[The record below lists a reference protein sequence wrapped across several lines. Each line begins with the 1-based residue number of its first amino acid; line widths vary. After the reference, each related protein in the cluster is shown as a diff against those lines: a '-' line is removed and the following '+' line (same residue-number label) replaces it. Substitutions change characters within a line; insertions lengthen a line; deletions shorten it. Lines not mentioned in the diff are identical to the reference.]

1 MNKMNPFLSVTALL
15 FCFFLA
21 GCQTEEAVQVSS
33 PDGNIT
39 ARVFLM
45 DNGQAAYTVHHKGEP
60 VIDKSTLGFEFL
72 DAPPLATGLEVT
84 GTAKRSFSETWEMPW
99 GEQRWVDNTYNELTV
114 SLRETGD
121 LARESDLIFR
131 VYDDGLGFRFSFPD
145 QEHMQEVLITEENT
159 WFNLTGDHM
168 VWWTPGDWDIYE
180 HLYSTTPFTE
190 INALEK
196 RDHPNLAQT
205 YIPVNA
211 VNTPV
216 TMKTDGG
223 LHISFHEAA
232 LIDYSG
238 ITLEIDADNLKM
250 RSNLVGTGRE
260 EYKVIQE
267 TPFSTPWRTIQI
279 AERAGDLIESR
290 LMVNLNEPNK
300 LGDVSWLKPCKYM
313 GIWWEMHI
321 GKSSWDYT
329 DDRDFNSWEEAEP
342 HGRHG
347 ATTENA
353 EYYIDFAAEHGIE
366 ALLIEGWYTGW
377 EHWIGHE
384 DREGIFD
391 FVTPYPDFDL
401 DKVTSYAK
409 EKGVRLV
416 MHHETSA
423 AVTTYEEQMD
433 TAYALM
439 EHYGYDMVKT
449 GYVGTIIPVGE
460 YHHGQWMVNHY
471 MRVLEKAAEHQVM
484 VNIHEPIMATGL
496 RRTYPNDATREGL
509 RGQEFNAWAT
519 DGGNPP
525 EHLPIVAFTRMLA
538 GPIDY
543 TPGIFNIKLDPYQP
557 DNQVNTTLAQQLA
570 LYVVIYSPMQMVA
583 DLPQHYEGH
592 PAFQFIKDVGVDW
605 EQSQVLNGEI
615 GEYVTIAR
623 KERDTGNW
631 FLGSITNEDARQL
644 IIRTDFL
651 EPGEA
656 YQATIYAD
664 GADAHWDDNPESYH
678 IESMTVDHSSE
689 IHLELAP
696 GGGAAIS
703 FREQPPGQTRG
714 LWPGAPW

>member
-1 MNKMNPFLSVTALL
+1 MKSIKGWMLGGLLLLLLS
-15 FCFFLA
+15 
-21 GCQTEEAVQVSS
+21 GCNQGNRLRVVS
-33 PDGNIT
+33 PDRNL
-39 ARVFLM
+39 RVDVVLLE
-45 DNGQAAYTVHHKGEP
+45 DGQAAYSVRYKRQLI
-60 VIDKSTLGFEFL
+60 IDTSGLGFTFL
-72 DAPPLATGLEVT
+72 DAPPLQDGLEVT
-84 GTAKRSFSETWEMPW
+84 GVSHSSFSETWEMPW
-99 GEQRWVDNTYNELTV
+99 GEQRHVINHYNAMRVEFA
-114 SLRETGD
+114 ETEGLMRRFD
-121 LARESDLIFR
+121 LVFR
-131 VYDDGLGFRFSFPD
+131 VYDDGLGFRFEFPE
-145 QEHMQEVLITEENT
+145 QENMTDVLITEENT
-159 WFNLTGDHM
+159 FFQLTGDHL

-180 HLYSTTPFTE
+180 HLYNTTRFSE
-190 INALEK
+190 IDAISK

-216 TMKTDGG
+216 TMRTDNG
-223 LHISFHEAA
+223 LHLSFHEAA

-238 ITLEIDADNLKM
+238 ITLEIDSINLRM
-250 RSNLVGTGRE
+250 RSNLVGTERAD
-260 EYKVIQE
+260 YKVIQR
-267 TPFSTPWRTIQI
+267 TPFNTPWRTIQV

-300 LGDVSWLKPCKYM
+300 LGDVSWLKPTKYM

-321 GKSSWDYT
+321 GKSTWGMEGG
-329 DDRDFNSWEEAEP
+329 N
-342 HGRHG
+342 HG

-353 EYYIDFAAEHGIE
+353 KYYIDFVAEHDLG

-377 EHWIGHE
+377 ENWIGHD

-401 DKVTSYAK
+401 DAVTSYAK

-416 MHHETSA
+416 MHHETSS

-433 TAYALM
+433 TAFALM
-439 EHYGYDMVKT
+439 SHYGYDMVKT
-449 GYVGTIIPVGE
+449 GYVGTIIPRGE

-471 MRVLEKAAEHQVM
+471 QRVIDKAAEHRVM

-543 TPGIFNIKLDPYQP
+543 TPGIFNIKIDPYRP
-557 DNQVNTTLAQQLA
+557 DNRVNTTLAQQLA

-583 DLPQHYEGH
+583 DLPKYYKGH

-605 EQSQVLNGEI
+605 EQSLVLNGEV

-623 KERDTGNW
+623 EERDTGNW
-631 FLGSITNEDARQL
+631 FLGSITNEEGREL
-644 IIRTDFL
+644 TIRTDFL
-651 EPGEA
+651 DPGKR
-656 YQATIYAD
+656 YRVTLYAD
-664 GADAHWDDNPESYH
+664 GEDTHWETNPTGYQIKELDLNN
-678 IESMTVDHSSE
+678 TSE
-689 IHLELAP
+689 IKLRLAP

-703 FREQPPGQTRG
+703 F
-714 LWPGAPW
+714 LVL

>member
-1 MNKMNPFLSVTALL
+1 MKKGVILICTVLWMVSSCTTDRLP
-15 FCFFLA
+15 
-21 GCQTEEAVQVSS
+21 QVGS
-33 PDGNIT
+33 PDGKVQVN
-39 ARVFLM
+39 VFQLE
-45 DNGQAAYTVHHKGEP
+45 NGQAAYMVHYEHEL
-60 VIDKSTLGFEFL
+60 VLDTSALGFAFY
-72 DAPPLATGLEVT
+72 DAPELQAGLEITSVRKN
-84 GTAKRSFSETWEMPW
+84 AFYENWEMPW
-99 GEQRWVDNTYNELTV
+99 GEQRKVENAYNELSV
-114 SLRETGD
+114 SFREQEN
-121 LARESDLIFR
+121 LQRHFDLIFR
-131 VYDDGLGFRFSFPD
+131 VYDDGLGFRFVFPE
-145 QEHMQEVLITEENT
+145 QPNMQEVLITEENT
-159 WFNLTGDHM
+159 FFNLTGDHTC
-168 VWWTPGDWDIYE
+168 WWTPGDWDIYE
-180 HLYSTTPFTE
+180 HLYSTTLFSE
-190 INALEK
+190 IDALSK

-216 TMKTDGG
+216 TMRTPEG
-223 LHISFHEAA
+223 LYLSFHEAA

-238 ITLEIDADNLKM
+238 ITLEIDAEKLQM
-250 RSNLVGTGRE
+250 RSNLVGTERRPH
-260 EYKVIQE
+260 KVAQE
-267 TPFSTPWRTIQI
+267 TPFATPWRTLKIVREPGQ
-279 AERAGDLIESR
+279 LIESN
-290 LMVNLNEPNK
+290 LIVNLNEPNK
-300 LGDVSWLKPCKYM
+300 LGDVTWLKPAKYM

-329 DDRDFNSWEEAEP
+329 GDDNITSWEEATP

-353 EYYIDFAAEHGIE
+353 KYYIDFAAQNGID

-377 EHWIGHE
+377 ENWIGT
-384 DREGIFD
+384 DAREGIFD

-401 DKVTSYAK
+401 DVVTDYAR

-416 MHHETSA
+416 MHHETSS
-423 AVTTYEEQMD
+423 AVTTYEQQLD
-433 TAYALM
+433 TAYSLM

-449 GYVGTIIPVGE
+449 GYVGTIIPQGE

-471 MRVLEKAAEHQVM
+471 MRVVKKAAEHKVM

-543 TPGIFNIKLDPYQP
+543 TPGIFNIKLDPYKP

-583 DLPQHYEGH
+583 DLPEHYDGH

-605 EQSQVLNGEI
+605 EQTRVLNGRI

-623 KERDTGNW
+623 EERGTGNW
-631 FLGSITNEDARQL
+631 FLGSITNEEAREVT
-644 IIRTDFL
+644 IHTDFL
-651 EPGEA
+651 LPGES
-656 YQATIYAD
+656 YTVTMYAD
-664 GADAHWDDNPESYH
+664 AEDAHWDKNPTSY
-678 IESMTVDHSSE
+678 IIKALQADHTSE
-689 IHLELAP
+689 IKLQLAP

-703 FREQPPGQTRG
+703 FMRNPT
-714 LWPGAPW
+714 

>member
-1 MNKMNPFLSVTALL
+1 MNKIGKLLSACALMLGVFLT
-15 FCFFLA
+15 
-21 GCQTEEAVQVSS
+21 GCQTDPVQHVYS
-33 PDGNIT
+33 PDGNIR
-39 ARVFLM
+39 AGVFLTEQ
-45 DNGQAAYTVHHKGEP
+45 GQAAYTVHYKGTL
-60 VIDKSTLGFEFL
+60 VLDSSALGFTFL
-72 DAPPLATGLEVT
+72 DAPPLSAGLMIE
-84 GTAKRSFSETWEMPW
+84 GTQRRSFNETWEMPW
-99 GEQRWVDNTYNELTV
+99 GEQRWVENRYKELKV
-114 SLRETGD
+114 SLEEKEGLQRRFD
-121 LARESDLIFR
+121 LVFR

-145 QEHMQEVLITEENT
+145 QMNMQKVLITEENT
-159 WFNLTGDHM
+159 HFNLTGDHK

-180 HLYSTTPFTE
+180 HLYSTTLFSE

-196 RDHPNLAQT
+196 RDHPNLAQS
-205 YIPVNA
+205 YIPFNA

-216 TMKTDGG
+216 TMKTEDG
-223 LHISFHEAA
+223 LHLSFHEAA

-238 ITLEIDADNLKM
+238 ITLETDARTLQM
-250 RSNLVGTGRE
+250 RSKLVGTERE
-260 EYKVIQE
+260 EYKVIRE

-279 AERAGDLIESR
+279 AERAGDLIESN
-290 LMVNLNEPNK
+290 LIVNLNEANK

-329 DDRDFNSWEEAEP
+329 DDRDVDSWEEAEP

-353 EYYIDFAAEHGIE
+353 RYYIDFAAEHGID

-377 EHWIGHE
+377 EHWIGHA

-401 DKVTSYAK
+401 DAVSSYAQ

-416 MHHETSA
+416 MHHETSS

-433 TAYALM
+433 TAFALM
-439 EHYGYDMVKT
+439 ERYGYDMVKT
-449 GYVGTIIPVGE
+449 GYVGTIIPQGE

-471 MRVLEKAAEHQVM
+471 MRVIEKAAEHRVM

-538 GPIDY
+538 GPVDY
-543 TPGIFNIKLDPYQP
+543 TPGIFNIKLDPYRP

-570 LYVVIYSPMQMVA
+570 LYVVIYGPMQMVA

-605 EQSQVLNGEI
+605 EQSRVLNGEI
-615 GEYVTIAR
+615 GKYVTIAR
-623 KERDTGNW
+623 EERDTGHW
-631 FLGSITNEDARQL
+631 FLGSITNEEAREL
-644 IIRTDFL
+644 TIKTDFL
-651 EPGEA
+651 TPGTT
-656 YQATIYAD
+656 YRATIYAD
-664 GADAHWDDNPESYH
+664 GKDAHWDEEPGSYQ
-678 IESMTVDHSSE
+678 IYSMEVDHTSD
-689 IHLELAP
+689 IRLELAP

-703 FREQPPGQTRG
+703 FIK
-714 LWPGAPW
+714 